1 MHMSVL
7 QQQVTSRD
15 DNQVGLALAVVITA
29 DAEMQQRI
37 SAAFAE
43 QGLQQMAQ
51 LDSPEAVAG
60 LAMDSSTIIVFVCDI
75 DVPQEMTSLRR
86 LCREASDQAIVV
98 ISPPATG
105 AGVRSTLDAGADALV
120 FESELELTLAATIR
134 AVASGQS
141 VVPRKLR
148 ASVERPNLSHREH
161 QVLALVHEGL
171 TNAEVA
177 ERLFLAEST
186 VKSHLASVFT
196 KFGVHSRKEAVAVFV
211 DLEMSP
217 PMTPEAN
224 GFEHSAEQTT
234 V

>member
-7 QQQVTSRD
+7 EQQVTSRAE
-15 DNQVGLALAVVITA
+15 NQIGPSLATVITG
-29 DAEMQQRI
+29 DAAMQSRI
-37 SAAFAE
+37 AAALSE
-43 QGLQQMAQ
+43 QGLWQLAQ
-51 LDSPEAVAG
+51 LDSPTAVAE
-60 LAMDSSTIIVFVCDI
+60 LEMDASTIIVFICDV
-75 DVPQEMTSLRR
+75 DVPQEITSLRR
-86 LCREASDQAIVV
+86 LCREAPDQAIVV

-105 AGVRSTLDAGADALV
+105 AGVRRTLDAGADALV
-120 FESELELTLAATIR
+120 FEPELELTLAATIR

-161 QVLALVHEGL
+161 QVLALVREGL
-171 TNAEVA
+171 TNAEIA

-196 KFGVHSRKEAVAVFV
+196 KFGVHSRKEAVAVFI

-217 PMTPEAN
+217 PMLPDAG
-224 GFEHSAEQTT
+224 GFEPSPQQTT
-234 V
+234 A

>member
-7 QQQVTSRD
+7 EQQATVRAE
-15 DNQVGLALAVVITA
+15 NQAGLSLAVVITA
-29 DAEMQQRI
+29 DEGMRHRI
-37 SAAFAE
+37 SAALEE
-43 QGLQQMAQ
+43 QGLQELAQ
-51 LDSPEAVAG
+51 LDSHEAISG
-60 LAMDSSTIIVFVCDI
+60 LEMDPSTIVVFVCDI
-75 DVPQEMTSLRR
+75 DAPQEMTSLRR
-86 LCREASDQAIVV
+86 LCREVREQAIVV

-105 AGVRSTLDAGADALV
+105 AGVRRTLDAGADALV

-161 QVLALVHEGL
+161 QVLALVREGL

-196 KFGVHSRKEAVAVFV
+196 KFGVHSRKEAVAVFI

-217 PMTPEAN
+217 PMMP
-224 GFEHSAEQTT
+224 
-234 V
+234 